1 MDPVTALAAATTAFN
16 AIKKGFSIGKDVQ
29 SMAGDMSRWMK
40 NIQDIKHGHEKEKKR
55 RNRFATIEEE
65 ALDSWAAKKK
75 AEQMENE
82 LRQFISLHYG
92 PSAWQE
98 IIRLQAEIR
107 KQRQQEIDRMK
118 RERQQMLELI
128 LVVGLSIAIVGS
140 LVYVGW
146 LWKMSAV

>member
-40 NIQDIKHGHEKEKKR
+40 SIQDVKHGHEKEKKR
-55 RNRFATIEEE
+55 KNRFATIEEE

-107 KQRQQEIDRMK
+107 KQRQEEIDRMK
-118 RERQQMLELI
+118 RERQQIIEII
-128 LVVGLSIAIVGS
+128 LVVGLSVAIVGS
-140 LVYVGW
+140 LIYIGW
-146 LWKMSAV
+146 LWKMSAL

>member
-40 NIQDIKHGHEKEKKR
+40 SIQDVKHGHEKEKKR
-55 RNRFATIEEE
+55 KNRFATIEEE